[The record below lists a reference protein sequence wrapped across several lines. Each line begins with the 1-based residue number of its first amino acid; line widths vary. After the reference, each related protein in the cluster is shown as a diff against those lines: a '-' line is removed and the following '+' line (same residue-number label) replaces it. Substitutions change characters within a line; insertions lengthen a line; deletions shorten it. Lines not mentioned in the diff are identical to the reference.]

1 MFIVQLLARLP
12 LTVLYRLS
20 DVLYWLLAYLI
31 RYRHAVITENLRQS
45 FPDLNG
51 RGIKRLTHGFYRNFC
66 DLLIE
71 TIKLPGLSADEL
83 RRRVVFTNPEMVQS
97 ILQTGKPVIALA
109 SHHSNWEWLPPAAVC
124 YGLPADSVYKPLH
137 SPFFEQLMLRIRSRF
152 GPHPVPMGRLPRELV
167 LRRDQ
172 PRIIAL
178 VADQMP
184 DRPESAYWTHFMH
197 RNTPFY
203 PGLERL
209 ARSQQLPVFYVE
221 MVRIR
226 RGYYTATFS
235 PIGAPPYTNLATGEL
250 IERYRDALT
259 QTLTKYPADWLW
271 SHKRWKHH
279 REKYDRVRTKL
290 E

>member
-1 MFIVQLLARLP
+1 MAALP
-12 LTVLYRLS
+12 LSVLYRLS
-20 DVLYWLLAYLI
+20 DFLYLLTAYVI
-31 RYRHAVITENLRQS
+31 RYRRVVIMDNLRRS
-45 FPDLNG
+45 FPERSDAEI
-51 RGIKRLTHGFYRNFC
+51 RRLTRGFYRNFC
-66 DLLIE
+66 DLLVE

-83 RRRVVFTNPEMVQS
+83 RRRVVFTNPELVQAV
-97 ILQTGKPVIALA
+97 LQTGQSVIGLA

-124 YGLPADSVYKPLH
+124 YGLPTDSVYKPLH
-137 SPFFEQLMLRIRSRF
+137 NPFFERLMLRIRSRF
-152 GPHPVPMGRLPRELV
+152 GPYPVPMGRLPREMI

-184 DRPESAYWTHFMH
+184 DRPESAYWTEFMQ

-209 ARSQQLPVFYVE
+209 ARSQQLPVFYLE
-221 MVRIR
+221 MVRVR
-226 RGYYTATFS
+226 RGYYTATFTQ
-235 PIGAPPYTNLATGEL
+235 IGLPPYGELATGEL

-259 QTLTKYPADWLW
+259 QTLTRHPADWLW